1 MCLISELSEKISIIV
16 FNIFYR
22 NYELLTN
29 KSVFMKKN
37 LLLWLLGVLL
47 CTSQVLAQ
55 SRTITGVVTDAD
67 DGEPLIGASVLVKGT
82 TIGTVTGIDGD
93 FSLDV
98 DASQKTIVIAYVG
111 YSPQEVQIGANSVI
125 NVKLTSGI
133 LLGETVVTAFGANKE
148 KRTLGYSVTEVKG
161 DELTK
166 GGERSAMNALQGKV
180 AGLQIT
186 SSSGSPGSSTRFLI
200 RGASTLRGDNEPLI
214 IVDGVPFANTSRA
227 GNGLEGVNDNGNMIN
242 AINPDDIESISVLKG
257 AAATSIYGTDGANG
271 VIMITTKKGKDTG
284 GLKKLGI
291 SYSHGTVFSKLLKVP
306 TLQDTWGQGWGGLH
320 LLDEQGSWG
329 PKMDGID
336 RVFGNIVDNSQMLKP
351 YAPLK
356 NQMKDFYETGVEF
369 QNALSFTGGNKDYN
383 FYASYSNNYQ
393 DGVTPGKF
401 DTYNRNTVALRAAK
415 TTGVI
420 KLNMSVNY
428 ARTNQSGIP
437 GGQSSG
443 NGSSTVYNDLIQVP
457 VDISIADMKD
467 FRNNQFFTLDNFYTP
482 YGVTNPFKTIEDVRN
497 NYSAD
502 KFFGS
507 GTMQADITKWLNF
520 QYRFG
525 FDVYSDIVKNTQA
538 IVKISE
544 DSPIAA
550 SFSASNTGSVSE
562 ARAKTLLFNH
572 DFFLN
577 FNKNFNS
584 KISLD
589 GFLGFNINESR
600 SDNFSA
606 SVVGLT
612 IPGFYNISNSSTR
625 PDVAQSINKRR
636 KLGVYGQTTVGYN
649 SLVFLTYSARN
660 DWSSTLP
667 KDNNSFFYNSI
678 SGSYVFSN
686 HIKNNK
692 WFNFGKLR
700 GSYGTSGNDAPI
712 YAIDPVY
719 VQGAIAPPFSNLNF
733 PLGGINAFEV
743 ANTMGNPTLKPEF
756 TKEFEIGT
764 DLVLLDSRLK
774 IDFAYYDK
782 LTTDQIIGLS
792 LPVESGYS
800 NITTNIGDIRN
811 KGIELS
817 ISADVLKFKD
827 FTWTIYGNYNK
838 NKNVV
843 ERLADELDKFSL
855 GGTSVV
861 GYYAVEGQPLGVFE
875 TPVPQTVM
883 IDGVQ
888 HVIVNS
894 TTGIPVEDPKKQFVG
909 NSQYKF
915 TMGVGT
921 GLNWKGLSMNVL
933 FDIRRGGMMYSRTKD
948 VINFVGSSVF
958 HTYNDRN
965 AFVIE
970 NSVNEVVD
978 GEDKTYV
985 ENSTPVT
992 MDNYY
997 QYYGD
1002 NTQKN
1007 SLIDKSFVKL
1017 RELSLSYTLPSK
1029 AIAKTPFTNISFS
1042 LTGRNLFIW
1051 TPVEN
1056 QFVDPETTSFGTGI
1070 QADYGEFTTAPSIR
1084 SVGVGLKL
1092 GF

>member
-1 MCLISELSEKISIIV
+1 MLLIRELSEKNSIIA

-47 CTSQVLAQ
+47 CTTQVLAQ
-55 SRTITGVVTDAD
+55 SRTITGAVSDAD
-67 DGEPLIGASVLVKGT
+67 DGEPLIGVSVLVKGT
-82 TIGTVTGIDGD
+82 TTGTVTDFDGK
-93 FSLDV
+93 FSLTIDE
-98 DASQKTIVIAYVG
+98 SQKTLVVSYVG
-111 YSPQEVQIGANSVI
+111 YASQEVEIGSGSVF
-125 NVKLTSGI
+125 NFKLTSGI
-133 LLGETVVTAFGANKE
+133 LLEETVVTAFGANKE

-214 IVDGVPFANTSRA
+214 IVDGVPFSNTSRA
-227 GNGLEGVNDNGNMIN
+227 GNGLDGVNDNGNMIN

-284 GLKKLGI
+284 GFKKLGI
-291 SYSHGTVFSKLLKVP
+291 SYSHGTVFSRLLKTP
-306 TLQDTWGQGWGGLH
+306 THQDIWGQGWGGQH

-329 PKMDGID
+329 PKMDGKD

-351 YAPLK
+351 YSPLK
-356 NQMKDFYETGVEF
+356 DQLKDFYETGLEF
-369 QNALSFTGGNKDYN
+369 QNALSFTGGDKDYN

-428 ARTNQSGIP
+428 ARTNQEGVP

-443 NGSSTVYNDLIQVP
+443 NGSSTVYNDIIQTP
-457 VDISIADMKD
+457 VDISLVDMKD

-482 YGVTNPFKTIEDVRN
+482 YGVTNPYITLEDVRN
-497 NYSAD
+497 HYSSD

-507 GTMQADITKWLNF
+507 GTLQADITKWLNF

-525 FDVYSDIVKNTQA
+525 FDVYSDNVKNTQA
-538 IVKISE
+538 IVEISE
-544 DSPIAA
+544 DSPIAQ
-550 SFSASNTGSVSE
+550 SFSSSNSGSVAE

-577 FNKNFNS
+577 FNHNFKS

-612 IPGFYNISNSSTR
+612 IPDFYNISNSSTR
-625 PDVAQSINKRR
+625 PEVAQSISKRR
-636 KLGVYGQTTVGYN
+636 KLGAYGLATVGYN
-649 SLVFLTYSARN
+649 SLVYLTYSARN

-667 KDNNSFFYNSI
+667 LDHNSFFYNSI

-686 HIKNNK
+686 HFKNNK

-700 GSYGTSGNDAPI
+700 GSYGTSGNDAPV
-712 YAIDPVY
+712 YSIDPVF
-719 VQGAIAPPFSNLNF
+719 VQGAISIPFSTLNF
-733 PLGGINAFEV
+733 PLGGVNAFEV
-743 ANTMGNPTLKPEF
+743 ANTMGNPSLKPEF
-756 TKEFEIGT
+756 TKEYEFGA

-774 IDFAYYDK
+774 VDFAYYNK

-800 NITTNIGDIRN
+800 NIITNIGDIRN

-838 NKNVV
+838 NKNIV
-843 ERLADELDKFSL
+843 EKLADELDKFSL
-855 GGTSVV
+855 GGMSDI

-875 TPVPQTVM
+875 ARVPQTVM
-883 IDGVQ
+883 IDGVE

-894 TTGIPVEDPKKQFVG
+894 TTGIPLDAAEKQFIG
-909 NSQYKF
+909 NSQHKF

-921 GLNWKGLSMNVL
+921 GINWKGLSLNVL

-948 VINFVGSSVF
+948 VIDFVGSGVLA
-958 HTYNDRN
+958 TYNDRN
-965 AFVIE
+965 AFIIQ
-970 NSVNEVVD
+970 NSVNEIVD
-978 GEDKTYV
+978 GEDKSYV
-985 ENSTPVT
+985 ENKTPVT
-992 MDNYY
+992 MDNFYE
-997 QYYGD
+997 YYGY
-1002 NTQKN
+1002 NTQN
-1007 SLIDKSFVKL
+1007 SPMIDRSFVKL
-1017 RELSLSYTLPSK
+1017 RELSLSYSIPSK
-1029 AIAKTPFTNISFS
+1029 AIAKTPFTNISFT

-1056 QFVDPETTSFGTGI
+1056 QYVDPETTSFGTGI
-1070 QADYGEFTTAPSIR
+1070 EADYGEFTTAPSIR
-1084 SVGVGLKL
+1084 SFGVGLKL